1 MENKKDRLSLSDN
14 IRVVKKALQLSIR
27 VKGWDSI
34 LVTVLGWFAA
44 FLPVISA
51 RYLEQLTNQ
60 LYQAVSGNSPGYLE
74 SEIMFLFTML
84 IVLFVVQA
92 LFDCLSEHMLR
103 IDTTRTERF
112 VAHTIMEC
120 KCNVKFRYIENNDGF
135 RQKLSFV
142 EEYAG
147 EYTARSMQDLILNV
161 QRVIAIASVSLEL
174 FRVSGVIVAAVFL
187 TCIPAAVLSYLQSD
201 ATYHFRTKWM
211 LEGDSAIM
219 QYLTCVRSEAMK
231 DIRHFKAYPYLKA
244 EWKKTAKEYIEKK
257 ESLTRKHVKYNM
269 AADILRNAVYIV
281 ILILVGKQIYLH
293 PEDGIGVFVLVLTLS
308 GRLQSLLGSLL
319 VSLMEFG
326 QNISYMKDFF
336 DLQELGA
343 EEKNSADRGFEEV
356 SITFDKVTFSY
367 PGSNRKVIDDLSVRI
382 KAGETVA
389 IVGENGSGK
398 STFINLVMG
407 FYTPQQGEIAVN
419 GTPLDESQISKIR
432 KSTAA
437 VFQDF
442 CHYEG
447 TLREN
452 IEASEMNTKIDE
464 EALERLLQEANIK
477 ELVDRQPGGLDE
489 EIGQFSK
496 TGNNLSG
503 GQWQRVALAR
513 ALYRRDT
520 KLMILDE
527 PTAALDPL
535 AEAELYRN
543 FAKMTAG
550 KTTLLISHRLG
561 ITHMVDRILVFCEGK
576 LVEDGTHDSL
586 MEKDGY
592 YAEMY
597 HAQAQWYQKD
607 EADE

>member
-1 MENKKDRLSLSDN
+1 MEYENTRK
-14 IRVVKKALQLSIR
+14 IPFGEAICIVKKALKVSLR

-34 LVTVLGWFAA
+34 LINVLGLFAA

-51 RYLEQLTNQ
+51 RCLARLTNA
-60 LYQAVSGNSPGYLE
+60 LYQMVTGRTLGGGENMVVS
-74 SEIMFLFTML
+74 LFALML
-84 IVLFVVQA
+84 GLYIVQSV
-92 LFDCLSEHMLR
+92 FDCLTQNTLR
-103 IDTTRTERF
+103 MDTTRTERF
-112 VAHTIMEC
+112 VAKTIMEC
-120 KCNVKFRYIENNDGF
+120 KCNVKFHYIENHDGF

-161 QRVIAIASVSLEL
+161 QRVIAITSVSLEL

-219 QYLTCVRSEAMK
+219 QYLTCVRPEAMK
-231 DIRHFKAYPYLKA
+231 DIRHFGAYPYLKR
-244 EWKKTAKEYIEKK
+244 EWKKTAKAYIEKK
-257 ESLTRKHVKYNM
+257 EALTRKHVTYNM
-269 AADILRNAVYIV
+269 AADILRNAVYVI
-281 ILILVGKQIYLH
+281 ILILVGRQIYLH
-293 PEDGIGVFVLVLTLS
+293 PAGGAGVFMLVLTLS
-308 GRLQSLLGSLL
+308 GRLQSLISSLL
-319 VSLMEFG
+319 ISMMEFG

-336 DLQELGA
+336 DLQALSQEGEVNGKAGLA
-343 EEKNSADRGFEEV
+343 SV
-356 SITFDKVTFSY
+356 SIELQHVSFAY
-367 PGSNRKVIDDLSVRI
+367 PGSDRQVIDDLSVTI
-382 KAGETVA
+382 KEGETVA

-398 STFINLVMG
+398 STLINLIMG
-407 FYTPQQGEIAVN
+407 FYTPQQGEIKVN
-419 GTPLDESQISKIR
+419 GTLLDDRQIRRVR

-452 IEASEMNTKIDE
+452 IAASEMEVTVDAE
-464 EALERLLQEANIK
+464 TLERLLKEANLK
-477 ELVDRQPGGLDE
+477 DLVDSQPDGLDE

-496 TGNNLSG
+496 SGNDLSG

-513 ALYRRDT
+513 ALYRRNT
-520 KLMILDE
+520 RLMILDE

-535 AEAELYRN
+535 AETELYRN
-543 FAKMTAG
+543 FVEMTAG

-561 ITHMVDRILVFCEGK
+561 ITQLVDRVLVLHEGR
-576 LVEDGTHDSL
+576 LLEAGTHAQL

-592 YAEMY
+592 YAKMY
-597 HAQAQWYQKD
+597 RAQAQWYQ
-607 EADE
+607 